1 MIFSTSLR
9 IMFHLALGICNSVW
23 AKISYPFCN
32 LSKLGWQWGNLHAQT
47 LELKNRHAWLTYPTP
62 KQPWTSTALPSMFR
76 HIMACRYFCNEGEWS
91 VASAVPAETCECE
104 CRSPLKNAWI
114 KVDPQSIKLSN
125 LVSVQQVLDFILLS
139 REDHWSLAQEIE
151 PSLDVM

>member
-1 MIFSTSLR
+1 M
-9 IMFHLALGICNSVW
+9 
-23 AKISYPFCN
+23 
-32 LSKLGWQWGNLHAQT
+32 
-47 LELKNRHAWLTYPTP
+47 
-62 KQPWTSTALPSMFR
+62 
-76 HIMACRYFCNEGEWS
+76 
-91 VASAVPAETCECE
+91 ASAVPAETCEFE

-151 PSLDVM
+151 PLES